1 LVFGALIGIA
11 FFLIV
16 IVFTVTF
23 FSTFFE
29 NVFAFIEEFF
39 DIQANKADN
48 RLGSTVCDLRFQLW
62 GAFDEAPFG
71 FGFETQQRMWLG
83 VASPNSGGSV
93 FHPEVAKATF
103 QDCYTKT
110 SGFQL
115 QSVTPALTGFDS
127 DKLNSFGQT
136 LAFTNA
142 LNPLI
147 FEVSYEIIRVDDNRS
162 LGTRTNIV
170 NERQLADL
178 PHTFSTGVATF
189 SNIELTR
196 YNVEI
201 TCSGDCTKINE
212 LASGEPFVFK
222 IRLG

>member
-1 LVFGALIGIA
+1 MVFGILIGIV

-16 IVFTVTF
+16 IMFAVSF

-29 NVFAFIEEFF
+29 NVFAFFEEFF
-39 DIQANKADN
+39 DIQANKAEN
-48 RLGSTVCDLRFQLW
+48 RVGSTVCDLRLQIW

-71 FGFETQQRMWLG
+71 FDFETQQRMWLG
-83 VASPNSGGSV
+83 IASPNSGGTV
-93 FHPEVAKATF
+93 FHQEVAKPTF
-103 QDCYTKT
+103 LDCYTKT

-115 QSVTPALTGFDS
+115 QSIIPASTGFDS
-127 DKLNSFGQT
+127 DKLNAISQQ

-147 FEVSYEIIRVDDNRS
+147 FTVSYEIIRVDDNRS
-162 LGTRTNIV
+162 VGTRTITV
-170 NERQLADL
+170 NQRQLADL
-178 PHTFSTGVATF
+178 PQVFSTGIATF

-201 TCSGDCTKINE
+201 TCGGDCTKINE
-212 LASGEPFVFK
+212 LASGEPFVYK

>member
-1 LVFGALIGIA
+1 MVFGALIAIA

-16 IVFTVTF
+16 IVFAVTF
-23 FSTFFE
+23 FSNFIE
-29 NVFAFIEEFF
+29 NIFAFIEEFF
-39 DIQANKADN
+39 DVQANKAEN
-48 RLGSTVCDLRFQLW
+48 RVGSTVCDLRFQLW

-71 FGFETQQRMWLG
+71 FDFETQQRMWLG

-103 QDCYTKT
+103 LDCFTKT
-110 SGFQL
+110 SRFQI
-115 QSVTPALTGFDS
+115 QSILPTFTGLDS

-147 FEVSYEIIRVDDNRS
+147 FEVHYEIIRVEDNRS
-162 LGTRTNIV
+162 IGTRTVVV
-170 NERQLADL
+170 NQRQLADL
-178 PHTFSTGVATF
+178 PQVFTTGVATF

-212 LASGEPFVFK
+212 LASGEQFIFK